1 MPATRKA
8 VEILAPRTS
17 LTPLRNPDAGNHL
30 FEAVR
35 GLIDQGVD
43 PEIALE
49 ASLRRLIHQRS
60 DASPRFTA
68 AGIGTERG
76 RESA

>member
-8 VEILAPRTS
+8 VEIRAAHELDAPE
-17 LTPLRNPDAGNHL
+17 NPDAGNHL
-30 FEAVR
+30 LEAVR

-49 ASLRRLIHQRS
+49 ASLRRLIHQRN
-60 DASPRFTA
+60 DVWWFGGGRNR
-68 AGIGTERG
+68 TERG